1 MKKDKH
7 LLKIVRILARDSF
20 SDSKLVEAKVTR
32 AIKTLKALP
41 RSKAIFAIQEF
52 LIALKRKEREHTLY
66 IEATQPLSGSQIQKL
81 KQVVEKKE
89 SKLLLR
95 KKITR
100 VLVNLNP
107 QVLGGIRLKVGD
119 EIWDETVAGKIT
131 QIKEAIRS

>member
-7 LLKIVRILARDSF
+7 LLKIVRKLAQDCF
-20 SDSKLVEAKVTR
+20 SDSKIVEAKVTR

-66 IEATQPLSGSQIQKL
+66 IEATQPLSSSQIQKL

-119 EIWDETVAGKIT
+119 EIWDETLAGKIT